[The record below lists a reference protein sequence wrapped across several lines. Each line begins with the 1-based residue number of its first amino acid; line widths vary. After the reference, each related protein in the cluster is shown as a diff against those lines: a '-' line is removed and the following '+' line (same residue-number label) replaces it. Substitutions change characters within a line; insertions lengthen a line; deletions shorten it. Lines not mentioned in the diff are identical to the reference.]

1 MYSLRRNASIV
12 CRSLQ
17 GTPANGVSVED
28 DMAVDR
34 SLAFWYENRKHD
46 SQRKFDIFADFLFH
60 CRMLLLHH
68 FAEVEGKSL
77 SRLSWGVHAQAT
89 RCSTTIKH
97 VRHSNRSAGTAG

>member
-46 SQRKFDIFADFLFH
+46 SQRKFGIFADFFVSPSDAAAAPL
-60 CRMLLLHH
+60 RRSRRKVVKSSLL
-68 FAEVEGKSL
+68 G
-77 SRLSWGVHAQAT
+77 
-89 RCSTTIKH
+89 
-97 VRHSNRSAGTAG
+97 